1 MCADCAVVI
10 RGADEG
16 MIRFRRG
23 TIMANRPPAR
33 LRQLFVNSPA
43 GNAYGSTSM
52 DCHYALRPRV
62 DWVVRLYGDAFAA
75 AHADRCRSFTVGNR
89 K

>member
-1 MCADCAVVI
+1 
-10 RGADEG
+10 

-23 TIMANRPPAR
+23 TTMANTPLAR
-33 LRQLFVNSPA
+33 LPPLFVNSPA

-52 DCHYALRPRV
+52 DCHYPLRPRV
-62 DWVVRLYGDAFAA
+62 NWVVRVYRDASAA
-75 AHADRCRSFTVGNR
+75 AGTDGVSAVAFGDR